1 LSQSS
6 DIAQERLLED
16 ELPLLVLLR
25 ALVCFVVSPTDH
37 LFALPASDIPDSV
50 PASSHVAVAWL
61 GCLDVHHAVEEEGFA
76 MLATEVLPT
85 NRLAST
91 YIKCECDLH
100 G

>member
-16 ELPLLVLLR
+16 ELPLLVLFR
-25 ALVCFVVSPTDH
+25 TLVCFVVSPSDH

-50 PASSHVAVAWL
+50 PASGHVAVAWL
-61 GCLDVHHAVEEEGFA
+61 GRLDVHHAVEEEGFA

-85 NRLAST
+85 NKVS
-91 YIKCECDLH
+91 
-100 G
+100 